1 MATASRQASIYT
13 DPGDNEEEAS
23 PASKRRRVVAACDQC
38 RVKKTKC
45 DAVKPGNTVLI
56 LDFLAILAILR
67 PLSCRVSPVVIFRE
81 RERYTIHLM
90 RILIA
95 VCGPCIRRHGAS
107 SICEWGE
114 RRGRGATKAKTEE
127 MLRLK
132 QRIDELERENQSL
145 VSSSHEHV
153 SYRLP
158 PVPPTAGSP
167 VDANEQYI
175 ESNAMMGFDEHA
187 EGNTAQQYSQ
197 SNATSFMNLIRNLID
212 QDKPVPK
219 SHHFQTSASSPSG
232 RAQGRKS
239 SDRHRLPDYALP
251 SRQQA
256 DHLMLV
262 YRQLAATLYPFV
274 DLEQVQTL
282 YQRLWTGED
291 LGDDGL
297 TFLCLINVIFSIACN
312 LDSSIAP
319 TERVQNANIFYTRA
333 QDLLQFDI
341 VQQRSLLTV
350 QCFLLL
356 GQYLQSTNNPQQ
368 CWIYVGF
375 AIRIAQSLRLD
386 IPPTSAKEPLLRR
399 EIFRRVWHGCV
410 LLDQALSMTFGRSS
424 MITPKDSAA
433 IPLPMAHLENTIC
446 RCCTVCLS
454 DSSMTD
460 YHFFIETLKLYRLMN
475 ETLITLYGSDNME
488 DDGGNLNMVY
498 FGSLGAK
505 AVGSLLELD
514 HKLSCWY
521 QGLPIH
527 LRHGPDSVEAA
538 VHERHRN
545 VLYIRYN
552 HVNIL
557 LFRPIL
563 ARYCS
568 SEALRHISSTPTSD
582 SLSSKIALQFSVACI
597 RAAFKTINC
606 FDLALSGKDIGDVDD
621 LLPAWWYS
629 IFYVYTAATVLVAA
643 RLSPPILAEVT
654 EPAVSEAWDTAMK
667 ILSRYQAYTNLARR
681 CATALSLLL
690 NQVMQQ
696 GERPEPRLTPETIEL
711 LPHSMTVSEGERP
724 LPLFEGTTAN
734 FTGIHT
740 QDWAPFGMEYVGR
753 PGSIDSDP
761 ELENLVRHINTSGI
775 QVDIFGDMSWLTDM
789 PSQLY

>member
-1 MATASRQASIYT
+1 
-13 DPGDNEEEAS
+13 
-23 PASKRRRVVAACDQC
+23 
-38 RVKKTKC
+38 
-45 DAVKPGNTVLI
+45 
-56 LDFLAILAILR
+56 
-67 PLSCRVSPVVIFRE
+67 
-81 RERYTIHLM
+81 M
-90 RILIA
+90 RTLVA

-107 SICEWGE
+107 SICEWGD

-127 MLRLK
+127 MLQLK
-132 QRIDELERENQSL
+132 QRIDELERQNQSL
-145 VSSSHEHV
+145 VSSSYENV
-153 SYRLP
+153 SRRLSP
-158 PVPPTAGSP
+158 APPTAESP
-167 VDANEQYI
+167 PDANEQYI
-175 ESNAMMGFDEHA
+175 ESNAMMGFDEHP
-187 EGNTAQQYSQ
+187 EGNPAEQYSQ
-197 SNATSFMNLIRNLID
+197 SNATSFMNLIRSLID
-212 QDKPVPK
+212 RDKPMAR
-219 SHHFQTSASSPSG
+219 SHTFPTSTSSPS
-232 RAQGRKS
+232 RRTHSRNS
-239 SDRHRLPDYALP
+239 SARHRLPDYALP
-251 SRQQA
+251 SRSQA

-297 TFLCLINVIFSIACN
+297 TFLCLINVIFSLACN

-319 TERVQNANIFYTRA
+319 TERVKNANIFYTRA

-341 VQQRSLLTV
+341 VQQRSLLAV

-386 IPPTSAKEPLLRR
+386 VPSTSSKEPIMQR

-410 LLDQALSMTFGRSS
+410 LLDQALSMTFGRST
-424 MITPKDSAA
+424 MITPQDSAA
-433 IPLPMAHLENTIC
+433 IPLPMAHPENTIC
-446 RCCTVCLS
+446 RCCTTCLS
-454 DSSMTD
+454 DSSMAD

-475 ETLITLYGSDNME
+475 ETLITLYSSDNTE
-488 DDGGNLNMVY
+488 DDREDLNVVY

-521 QGLPIH
+521 QELPIH
-527 LRHGPDSVEAA
+527 LRHGPDSVEAT

-568 SEALRHISSTPTSD
+568 SEALRHVSSTSMSN

-606 FDLALSGKDIGDVDD
+606 FDMALSGKDIGDVDD
-621 LLPAWWYS
+621 VLPAWWYS
-629 IFYVYTAATVLVAA
+629 IFYVYTAATVLIAA

-654 EPAVSEAWDTAMK
+654 EPAVSEAWDTAIK

-681 CATALSLLL
+681 CATALSLLS

-696 GERPEPRLTPETIEL
+696 GERPGPRLTPEVIEL
-711 LPHSMTVSEGERP
+711 LPHSTTVPEVERS
-724 LPLFEGTTAN
+724 LPLFEGPAANSTA
-734 FTGIHT
+734 IHT
-740 QDWAPFGMEYVGR
+740 QDWAPFGMEYMGR
-753 PGSIDSDP
+753 PGSDSDP